1 MLFYNNIVVLFVPA
15 LARLRAVGGGVVGPA
30 DDKDDNLED
39 HGDHDDIYI
48 MMKWLCVC
56 V

>member
-1 MLFYNNIVVLFVPA
+1 M
-15 LARLRAVGGGVVGPA
+15 GGGVVGPA
-30 DDKDDNLED
+30 DDKYDNLED